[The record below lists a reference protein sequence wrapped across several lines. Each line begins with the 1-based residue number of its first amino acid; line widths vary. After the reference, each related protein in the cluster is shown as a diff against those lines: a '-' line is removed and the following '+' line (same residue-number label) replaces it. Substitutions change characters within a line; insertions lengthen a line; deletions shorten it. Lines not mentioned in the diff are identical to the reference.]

1 MFNRFKILGAT
12 YYFKRFILF
21 LTLNPI
27 CLAASIILYPFLNIK
42 FCFLKTKWLGQM
54 VIIPELVLL
63 EKKVLPKKKT
73 IIFFIRDNYISNEY
87 FFKKLKKKIIILPS
101 YFKIVYDSLLF
112 LTSINYFFKNFLIYR
127 NMQAYDHFNLLN
139 KNEVIF
145 NLNNE
150 EIDKGNKILLD
161 KIPKKHNGIILIC
174 CRDEDYNKKNFQNT
188 SWKYLNYRNYDIELF
203 RETIEY
209 LNEKK
214 FVVLRMGKY
223 SSVKISYKNEY
234 FIDYVN
240 SSWKSEFMDY
250 FLAYKCKICIT
261 TNTGMDVF
269 SRLFRKPMA
278 QILFPLEDIY
288 YFQKNIFNIT
298 GTFKNKK
305 LNKILTL
312 KEIFENKLHT
322 FSSIENLTDY
332 ELIKNNSSDIKDF
345 IIEVLERLENKI
357 SITSE
362 DKERQ
367 LRFWKIF
374 FESQNIIGDPLYKK
388 RNYKNNDNFSYSY
401 LKKNNN
407 FLS

>member
-1 MFNRFKILGAT
+1 
-12 YYFKRFILF
+12 
-21 LTLNPI
+21 
-27 CLAASIILYPFLNIK
+27 
-42 FCFLKTKWLGQM
+42 
-54 VIIPELVLL
+54 
-63 EKKVLPKKKT
+63 
-73 IIFFIRDNYISNEY
+73 
-87 FFKKLKKKIIILPS
+87 
-101 YFKIVYDSLLF
+101 
-112 LTSINYFFKNFLIYR
+112 
-127 NMQAYDHFNLLN
+127 
-139 KNEVIF
+139 
-145 NLNNE
+145 
-150 EIDKGNKILLD
+150 
-161 KIPKKHNGIILIC
+161 
-174 CRDEDYNKKNFQNT
+174 
-188 SWKYLNYRNYDIELF
+188 
-203 RETIEY
+203 
-209 LNEKK
+209 
-214 FVVLRMGKY
+214 
-223 SSVKISYKNEY
+223 
-234 FIDYVN
+234 
-240 SSWKSEFMDY
+240 
-250 FLAYKCKICIT
+250 
-261 TNTGMDVF
+261 
-269 SRLFRKPMA
+269 MA

>member
-1 MFNRFKILGAT
+1 
-12 YYFKRFILF
+12 
-21 LTLNPI
+21 
-27 CLAASIILYPFLNIK
+27 
-42 FCFLKTKWLGQM
+42 
-54 VIIPELVLL
+54 
-63 EKKVLPKKKT
+63 
-73 IIFFIRDNYISNEY
+73 
-87 FFKKLKKKIIILPS
+87 
-101 YFKIVYDSLLF
+101 
-112 LTSINYFFKNFLIYR
+112 
-127 NMQAYDHFNLLN
+127 MQAYDHFNLLN

>member
-1 MFNRFKILGAT
+1 MIKKLKILGAL
-12 YYFKRFILF
+12 YYFKRLVLF
-21 LTLNPI
+21 LTLNPLSLI
-27 CLAASIILYPFLNIK
+27 VSIILYPFLNIK

-63 EKKVLPKKKT
+63 ENKVLNKKKT
-73 IIFFIRDNYISNEY
+73 VIFFISDNYVSNAY

-112 LTSINYFFKNFLIYR
+112 LTSVNYFFKNFLIYR
-127 NMQAYDHFNLLN
+127 NMQAYDHFDLLN

-145 NLNNE
+145 NVNNK
-150 EIDKGNKILLD
+150 EIEKGNKILLD
-161 KIPKKHNGIILIC
+161 KIPKKHNGIILLC
-174 CRDEDYNKKNFQNT
+174 CRDEDYNKNQFQNT
-188 SWKYLNYRNYDIELF
+188 SWKHLNYRNYDIELF
-203 RETIEY
+203 RQTIEY

-269 SRLFRKPMA
+269 SRLFRKPIA

-305 LNKILTL
+305 SKKILTL
-312 KEIFENKLHT
+312 KEIFANKLHK
-322 FSSIENLTDY
+322 FSSVQNLTDY

-345 IIEVLERLENKI
+345 IVEVIERLDKKI
-357 SITSE
+357 LITNE
-362 DKERQ
+362 DKVRQ

-388 RNYKNNDNFSYSY
+388 RNYKNKDNFSYSY

>member
-1 MFNRFKILGAT
+1 M
-12 YYFKRFILF
+12 
-21 LTLNPI
+21 
-27 CLAASIILYPFLNIK
+27 
-42 FCFLKTKWLGQM
+42 
-54 VIIPELVLL
+54 
-63 EKKVLPKKKT
+63 
-73 IIFFIRDNYISNEY
+73 
-87 FFKKLKKKIIILPS
+87 
-101 YFKIVYDSLLF
+101 
-112 LTSINYFFKNFLIYR
+112 
-127 NMQAYDHFNLLN
+127 
-139 KNEVIF
+139 
-145 NLNNE
+145 
-150 EIDKGNKILLD
+150 LD

-298 GTFKNKK
+298 GTC
-305 LNKILTL
+305 LL
-312 KEIFENKLHT
+312 
-322 FSSIENLTDY
+322 
-332 ELIKNNSSDIKDF
+332 
-345 IIEVLERLENKI
+345 
-357 SITSE
+357 
-362 DKERQ
+362 
-367 LRFWKIF
+367 
-374 FESQNIIGDPLYKK
+374 
-388 RNYKNNDNFSYSY
+388 
-401 LKKNNN
+401 
-407 FLS
+407 